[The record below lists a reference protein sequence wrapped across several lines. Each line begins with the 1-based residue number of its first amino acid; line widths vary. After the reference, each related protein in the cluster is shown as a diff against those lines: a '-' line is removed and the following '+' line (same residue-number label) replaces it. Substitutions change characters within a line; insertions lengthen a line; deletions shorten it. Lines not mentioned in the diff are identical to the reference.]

1 MKHVSSQ
8 WVVVDHEQNHVGFMR
23 ADSLAIVEKIKFSVE
38 GYLLISYGFDYNG
51 KEFIFLSFS
60 SGEILLIDGISLK
73 LLSQMSFEN
82 SQNVKSMLA
91 FNQGEYILMASTEG
105 TLFVI
110 NGLQN
115 NSIKLVKK
123 LKITDMD
130 HDIRQV
136 SVTSRTNG
144 NQLDLAISTDK
155 GLFFASLAFST
166 IGRATQFT
174 VKLSEEKFLL
184 ERPIAGL
191 VEYEQDKFVVLVQEV
206 N

>member
-1 MKHVSSQ
+1 
-8 WVVVDHEQNHVGFMR
+8 
-23 ADSLAIVEKIKFSVE
+23 
-38 GYLLISYGFDYNG
+38 
-51 KEFIFLSFS
+51 
-60 SGEILLIDGISLK
+60 
-73 LLSQMSFEN
+73 
-82 SQNVKSMLA
+82 MLA

-174 VKLSEEKFLL
+174 VKLTEEKYLL
-184 ERPIAGL
+184 ERQIASL
-191 VEYEQDKFVVLVQEV
+191 VEDEQDKFVVLVQEV

>member
-1 MKHVSSQ
+1 MKRVSKQ
-8 WVVVDHEQNHVGFMR
+8 WVVVDHEQNHVGFMK

-38 GYLLISYGFDYNG
+38 GYLLVSYGFEYKG

-60 SGEILLIDGISLK
+60 SGELLLIDGISLK

-82 SQNVKSMLA
+82 DQQVNSMLA
-91 FNQGEYILMASTEG
+91 FSQGEYILMASTEG

-110 NGLQN
+110 TGLQN
-115 NSIKLVKK
+115 DSIKLVKK
-123 LKITDMD
+123 LKIIDMD

-136 SVTSRTNG
+136 SMTSRSNDK
-144 NQLDLAISTDK
+144 QLELTISTDK

-174 VKLSEEKFLL
+174 VKL
-184 ERPIAGL
+184 P
-191 VEYEQDKFVVLVQEV
+191 
-206 N
+206 